1 MILNTCTSCIKE
13 IDDCQDAISKSVYN
27 YPLISLIIFLF
38 TNEKQTS
45 IKFLNHHFTILA
57 VVMYLYI
64 NIYWGILSLLFTYTN
79 SSMDSDKKFFHPIF
93 VRKKWLLDLKERW
106 QFIWCSCWEFIEL
119 LSDKTSFHTL
129 FILVSII
136 LFCIYLLNCGVHL

>member
-1 MILNTCTSCIKE
+1 MLKLMILNTCTSCIKE

-38 TNEKQTS
+38 TNEKQPS

-64 NIYWGILSLLFTYTN
+64 NIY
-79 SSMDSDKKFFHPIF
+79 
-93 VRKKWLLDLKERW
+93 
-106 QFIWCSCWEFIEL
+106 
-119 LSDKTSFHTL
+119 
-129 FILVSII
+129 
-136 LFCIYLLNCGVHL
+136 